1 MWLLPPLRNR
11 GSDFRCLLNYP
22 FLFDTKHVG
31 FLPIATWICPSSAD
45 KSAGEASVLIICTN
59 PVIGRL
65 VDSHYSS
72 AYDKRWMRLQENH
85 LWIFFDLLHI
95 FGEWGQVWSTA
106 KSNLMEYQRQ
116 IHDSARKMPLL
127 DLARALHDQIA
138 NILWAREQLRVH
150 ESAIT
155 RLLGFTDVT
164 AAQVLTERAQE
175 HLEDITFHEET
186 SQVILRQLE
195 NMTSLVWLIQHNS
208 VGCR

>member
-1 MWLLPPLRNR
+1 
-11 GSDFRCLLNYP
+11 
-22 FLFDTKHVG
+22 
-31 FLPIATWICPSSAD
+31 
-45 KSAGEASVLIICTN
+45 
-59 PVIGRL
+59 
-65 VDSHYSS
+65 
-72 AYDKRWMRLQENH
+72 MRLQENH

-138 NILWAREQLRVH
+138 NILSAREQLRVH

-195 NMTSLVWLIQHNS
+195 NMTSLV
-208 VGCR
+208 